1 TLFKQTHKKLKIINL
16 YKIYYIFNKGG
27 GDAMEAVDKTNE
39 MEAKLY
45 AKFESICRKIPY
57 PQNTSYRDMNEQER
71 KAYKQIY

>member
-1 TLFKQTHKKLKIINL
+1 MASLYETFIKSIIFS
-16 YKIYYIFNKGG
+16 IRGG